1 MQVADESRRGF
12 DGMSSLGIAME
23 ALSPVAHMLETRA
36 LDEGRVF
43 GFCRGCGIWGW
54 FFQPA
59 QAEGW
64 ANLSEGMLCACGLNG
79 RMRGVLAV
87 VDDVLARMR
96 DVPRAAVFERLTPL
110 FEALFRRVP
119 GVTGSEFLGDKC
131 RPGELVDRG
140 GRQVRHESMD
150 DASYASESLELV
162 MHFDVL
168 EHVPDPLAALR
179 ECHRILVP
187 GGRLVF
193 STPFYEGLNAS
204 IRRARLRDG
213 VLVHDLPA
221 AYHGNP
227 VDEGGALV
235 FTQFGQDLF
244 DMVAASG
251 FCRIEAWLAFNPVE
265 GVFSNGCPYP
275 DGHAWPVVF
284 VATKPMAAA

>member
-12 DGMSSLGIAME
+12 DGMSSLQAVMD
-23 ALSPVAHMLETRA
+23 ALSPVALMLEKQAFDQGRA
-36 LDEGRVF
+36 F
-43 GFCRGCGIWGW
+43 GYCRGCGIWSW
-54 FFQPA
+54 FVQPLE
-59 QAEGW
+59 AEGW

-87 VDDVLARMR
+87 VDDVLARM
-96 DVPRAAVFERLTPL
+96 DAVPEAAVFERLTPMFGPL
-110 FEALFRRVP
+110 LRRLP
-119 GVTGSEFLGDKC
+119 GITGSEFLGTQYRSGDMV
-131 RPGELVDRG
+131 EHG
-140 GRQVRHESMD
+140 GLQVRHESMD
-150 DASYASESLELV
+150 DTSYASGSLGLV

-168 EHVPDPLAALR
+168 EHVPDPMAALR

-193 STPFYEGLNAS
+193 STPFYEELAIS
-204 IRRARLRDG
+204 IRRAWLRDG

-244 DMVAASG
+244 DMVAAAG
-251 FCRIEAWLAFNPVE
+251 FCGVEARLAFNPVE
-265 GVFSNGCPYP
+265 GVLTNACPYP

-284 VATKPMAAA
+284 VAAKPAASA